1 MQCSKSEKFDGPK
14 AWRESGVSPFLFP
27 FGDRIQ
33 LSILPV
39 PVDAIQ
45 DCLDLL
51 QRGCSFHLHSDNLF
65 LSDSPYTSD
74 IVRFYYRADLPRSPT
89 LIGPLAS
96 WRGDFPQTRR
106 LSAALLHPPFC
117 RGGRTHFHP
126 LGIKCN
132 RFHRIRYRNPSFL
145 RLLHSP
151 VNRAT

>member
-1 MQCSKSEKFDGPK
+1 MIILCEGAGSKPLSVHLSAGH
-14 AWRESGVSPFLFP
+14 
-27 FGDRIQ
+27 IQ

-65 LSDSPYTSD
+65 LSDSSYTSD

-96 WRGDFPQTRR
+96 WRGDFPQCLALSATLLLPHLLRMASTNEPNGGLLLQIYPLIIASLEGKHHHR
-106 LSAALLHPPFC
+106 LSPA
-117 RGGRTHFHP
+117 
-126 LGIKCN
+126 
-132 RFHRIRYRNPSFL
+132 NP
-145 RLLHSP
+145 RE
-151 VNRAT
+151 RR

>member
-1 MQCSKSEKFDGPK
+1 MRFWTLIPNRVGVEGAGSKPLSVHLSAGH
-14 AWRESGVSPFLFP
+14 
-27 FGDRIQ
+27 IQ

-65 LSDSPYTSD
+65 LSDSQYTSD

-96 WRGDFPQTRR
+96 WRGDFPQCRT
-106 LSAALLHPPFC
+106 LSVTLLLPHISEEHSSNELLGQRISFDMTIFIGNHHGSNTSPEHH
-117 RGGRTHFHP
+117 GRH
-126 LGIKCN
+126 
-132 RFHRIRYRNPSFL
+132 
-145 RLLHSP
+145 
-151 VNRAT
+151 